1 MCKHF
6 VTTPSHKPY
15 FIKMIYNCDELLSQ
29 TQIQHEREDIILIK
43 TLFTSW
49 LREICIV
56 EEQNN
61 DRKSIN

>member
-1 MCKHF
+1 
-6 VTTPSHKPY
+6 
-15 FIKMIYNCDELLSQ
+15 MIDNCDELLSQ